1 MWILYAIENRDY
13 RLVQEW
19 WRDVVTYMCVMFS
32 FVVCCNAALLT
43 GTDCQ
48 CSGQC
53 KHVIASNVISVAAV
67 VMFSCLPVLLVASL
81 TSSSPEMS
89 G

>member
-1 MWILYAIENRDY
+1 MWILCAIEKGDY

-43 GTDCQ
+43 GTECR
-48 CSGQC
+48 CSREC
-53 KHVIASNVISVAAV
+53 KHVTTSNVISMAAV
-67 VMFSCLPVLLVASL
+67 VMFSVSFLLVAL
-81 TSSSPEMS
+81 WTGLSPEMS
-89 G
+89 A

>member
-1 MWILYAIENRDY
+1 MMGRVFSCGFCVLENGDY
-13 RLVQEW
+13 GLVQEW

-32 FVVCCNAALLT
+32 FVVCCNAVLLS

-48 CSGQC
+48 CSGQR

-67 VMFSCLPVLLVASL
+67 VMFSVSPFCL
-81 TSSSPEMS
+81 
-89 G
+89 